1 MNKVCSESF
10 LLCPVLHFANEY
22 PSDIG
27 PCMNCWAIVPAGS
40 WMLRHHPPGNFCLH
54 VKNMHVQA
62 THPWLLDMMTN
73 NAKSLTKD
81 KFVTTQPLQLI
92 NTLLMFL
99 LEGQGKVKCTFCPE
113 EPKQFFILFL
123 RWWWQ
128 QVSWKPLYYLL
139 SVLQSF
145 LLHWHLLQH
154 VLSEKSICQY
164 LVMIVK

>member
-1 MNKVCSESF
+1 
-10 LLCPVLHFANEY
+10 
-22 PSDIG
+22 
-27 PCMNCWAIVPAGS
+27 
-40 WMLRHHPPGNFCLH
+40 
-54 VKNMHVQA
+54 MHVQA

-123 RWWWQ
+123 RW
-128 QVSWKPLYYLL
+128 
-139 SVLQSF
+139 
-145 LLHWHLLQH
+145 
-154 VLSEKSICQY
+154 
-164 LVMIVK
+164 